1 MPESTTDLSTH
12 NRRRFIWSSLVVFVL
27 LALLHTWPLA
37 LAPGTL
43 SRNDNADT
51 VLHEWTL
58 AWLAHQIVQ
67 DPVHLFD
74 ANIFHPDRLTLAYS
88 DHLFIPGIFVAP
100 LFWLG
105 LSPVLVY
112 NLLLIAGFALTGWAM
127 SVLVHRWTNSQI
139 AGLLSGSLV
148 AFNAFTL
155 TRFPQI
161 QDQHLEFLPVALW
174 ALDRLI
180 CRPSTRR
187 ALSLAGWFAL
197 QSLTTGYWLLFTTV
211 AMVAGTL
218 ARPREWLINTR
229 WAAFVPRA
237 TLAGTVAG
245 LLLLPFLLPYWTVSR
260 EQGLRRSLDEV
271 AQYSAHLTN
280 YLATGGRFH
289 FNAWSERFYVNGAES
304 LFPGI
309 IALILAA
316 IAVGSGVALR
326 NPRARMALAFGLVAF
341 SLSFGPALPGYEF
354 LYNVFPLMPGIR
366 GAARFGQLFL
376 VAIAILAGFGWAR
389 LRELLNPASVGAG
402 RRLVLSL
409 GTAVLIG
416 VHAEAIRTPI
426 PYSPAPQ
433 IPAAWNILN
442 YTDDDAVLAVFPFY
456 EPQTFFQNGRYL
468 LYATQHFR
476 PMLNGYSGF
485 APPSYRRHADA
496 LRSFPHPES
505 LDYLRSL
512 GVTHVVVESHLM
524 RNAVVA
530 ALPYIRELKLM
541 FTDGNLLVYVLT
553 ASDESNLPKDTDSHS
568 KLTPHSNDDTSLAET
583 ATHLGVPTS

>member
-1 MPESTTDLSTH
+1 MPESAEDPSLQS
-12 NRRRFIWSSLVVFVL
+12 RRRFTWSSLVIFVF
-27 LALLHTWPLA
+27 LALLHTWPLV
-37 LAPGTL
+37 LAPGTF

-67 DPVHLFD
+67 NPLHLFD
-74 ANIFHPDRLTLAYS
+74 ANIFYPDSLTLAYS

-105 LSPVLVY
+105 LSPVLIY

-161 QDQHLEFLPVALW
+161 QDQHLEFLPAALW

-187 ALSLAGWFAL
+187 SLSLAGWFVL

-211 AMVAGTL
+211 AMVTGAL
-218 ARPREWLINTR
+218 ARPKEWLTR
-229 WAAFVPRA
+229 TQWVAFVA
-237 TLAGTVAG
+237 HAVLAGTISG
-245 LLLLPFLLPYWTVSR
+245 LLLLPFLLPYWTVSH

-271 AQYSAHLTN
+271 AQYSAHLSN

-289 FNAWSERFYVNGAES
+289 FNAWSEHFYVNGAES
-304 LFPGI
+304 LFPGVV
-309 IALILAA
+309 ALVLAA
-316 IAVGSGVALR
+316 IAVWSGVAFR
-326 NPRARMALAFGLVAF
+326 NPRARMTLAFGFVAF
-341 SLSFGPALPGYEF
+341 SLSFGPALPGYTF

-389 LRELLNPASVGAG
+389 VRELLNPAGFG
-402 RRLVLSL
+402 TGHRLVVSL

-426 PYSPAPQ
+426 SYSPAPQ
-433 IPAAWNILN
+433 IPAAWNILSS
-442 YTDDDAVLAVFPFY
+442 TDDEAVLVVFPFY

-485 APPSYRRHADA
+485 TPPSYRRHADA
-496 LRSFPHPES
+496 LRSFPQQES

-512 GVTHVVVESHLM
+512 GVTHVVVESDLM
-524 RNAVVA
+524 RNSVVA
-530 ALPYIRELKLM
+530 ALPYIRELKLL
-541 FTDGNLLVYVLT
+541 FTDGKLHVYVLT
-553 ASDESNLPKDTDSHS
+553 V
-568 KLTPHSNDDTSLAET
+568 ND
-583 ATHLGVPTS
+583 